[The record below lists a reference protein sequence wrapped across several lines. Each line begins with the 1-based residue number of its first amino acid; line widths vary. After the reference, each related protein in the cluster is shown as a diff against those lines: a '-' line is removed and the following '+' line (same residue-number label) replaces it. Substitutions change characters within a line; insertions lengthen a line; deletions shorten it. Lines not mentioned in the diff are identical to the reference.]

1 MAWKSILKP
10 EGSVM
15 GGLATV
21 GAVYGVYNINLGSV
35 AAAQATEAN
44 HPVLNT
50 SRSKAGY
57 ISLALVS
64 SLVLITRDANIGIL
78 GGATIVA
85 MELSYRHATMAS
97 PLTGAMVAP
106 SESSYQP
113 VPNNV
118 TPMTQPDTNTGYET
132 EYAG

>member
-21 GAVYGVYNINLGSV
+21 GAVYGVYSLNLGSV
-35 AAAQATEAN
+35 AAAHATEAN
-44 HPVLNT
+44 HPVLNA

-78 GGATIVA
+78 GGATIIA
-85 MELSYRHATMAS
+85 MELSYRHASMAS
-97 PLTGAMVAP
+97 PITGQMVAP
-106 SESSYQP
+106 DASSYQP
-113 VPNNV
+113 IPDNV
-118 TPMTQPDTNTGYET
+118 TPMPDTGGNTQYQS
-132 EYAG
+132 EYA